1 MKTAVFWGC
10 CILTEHYAYE
20 MSVREVMPKLDVELV
35 TLKSASCCGDPIK
48 SVNDF
53 AVTYLSARTLA
64 LTETT
69 GLGNLLV
76 PCNRCHLTL
85 SEAKY
90 RLENDTEMR
99 NKVEALLA
107 EEGLRY
113 SDELRIWHTID
124 LLHDKIKPERIKEK
138 IETPLNGLKL
148 ATHPGCQILR
158 PNEIGRVDSAEAPKK
173 LDELVQILGAETLD
187 YSEKLDCCGSALLNT
202 YQDAAWSLAG
212 TKIRTLQGYGVD
224 GLVVSCPEC
233 HLMYDTK
240 QEAAAATVGGKL
252 KLPVF
257 YYTQLLGVAL
267 GVDHKK
273 LGLNLNRS
281 PVEELLKKYKL
292 V

>member
-90 RLENDTEMR
+90 RLENELWSSRVGDILMHVLFHSAYHRGQIALQMR
-99 NKVEALLA
+99 A
-107 EEGLRY
+107 
-113 SDELRIWHTID
+113 S
-124 LLHDKIKPERIKEK
+124 
-138 IETPLNGLKL
+138 
-148 ATHPGCQILR
+148 
-158 PNEIGRVDSAEAPKK
+158 
-173 LDELVQILGAETLD
+173 
-187 YSEKLDCCGSALLNT
+187 
-202 YQDAAWSLAG
+202 
-212 TKIRTLQGYGVD
+212 
-224 GLVVSCPEC
+224 
-233 HLMYDTK
+233 
-240 QEAAAATVGGKL
+240 
-252 KLPVF
+252 
-257 YYTQLLGVAL
+257 GVAPAYTDYIHA
-267 GVDHKK
+267 V
-273 LGLNLNRS
+273 RQEF
-281 PVEELLKKYKL
+281 VE
-292 V
+292 